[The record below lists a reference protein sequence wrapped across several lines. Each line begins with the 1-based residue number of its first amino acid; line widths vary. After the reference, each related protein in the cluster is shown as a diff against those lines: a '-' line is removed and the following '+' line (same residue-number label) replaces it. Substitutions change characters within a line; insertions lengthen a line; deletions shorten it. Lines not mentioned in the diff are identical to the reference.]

1 MGLIRIL
8 LDDYINELKN
18 KKVIKCFG
26 ESLGKTNQRI
36 TEDKANYEIYREQT
50 ENKDMIEEIK
60 SKDNKKEEDA
70 FFNSMEEYD
79 KSGKLDKDIEIKVQN
94 EEFDHLFSQAVT
106 FGQKYRM
113 RCEEKNGNI
122 YITTDAGKWY
132 FKPKTSG
139 KVTLYH
145 KNYEFRMNQAEYYHK
160 QFTVEWSVR
169 EILEYINRHDRKKL
183 LREKRKKQRNEN

>member
-8 LDDYINELKN
+8 LDDYINEMKN

-26 ESLGKTNQRI
+26 ESLGKPNQRI
-36 TEDKANYEIYREQT
+36 TKDKYNNDTYGEQT
-50 ENKDMIEEIK
+50 ENKNKTIEIK
-60 SKDNKKEEDA
+60 SEDNKNEDT

-79 KSGKLDKDIEIKVQN
+79 KSGQLDKNIEMMIKN
-94 EEFDHLFSQAVT
+94 EDFDYLFSQAVT
-106 FGQKYRM
+106 YGSKYGM
-113 RCEEKNGNI
+113 KCEKKNENI
-122 YITTDAGKWY
+122 YITTNAGKWY
-132 FKPKTSG
+132 FKPKISG

-145 KNYEFRMNQAEYYHK
+145 KNYEFRMNQTEYYHK

>member
-8 LDDYINELKN
+8 LDDYINEMKN

-36 TEDKANYEIYREQT
+36 TKDKYNNDTYGEQT
-50 ENKDMIEEIK
+50 ENKNKTIEIK
-60 SKDNKKEEDA
+60 SEDNKNDDT

-79 KSGKLDKDIEIKVQN
+79 KSGQLDKNIEMMIKN
-94 EEFDHLFSQAVT
+94 EDFDYLFSQAVT
-106 FGQKYRM
+106 YGSKYGM
-113 RCEEKNGNI
+113 KCEKKNENI
-122 YITTDAGKWY
+122 YITTNAGKWY
-132 FKPKTSG
+132 FKPKISG

-145 KNYEFRMNQAEYYHK
+145 KNYEFRMNQTEYYHK

>member
-26 ESLGKTNQRI
+26 ESLGETNQRI

-50 ENKDMIEEIK
+50 ENKDTIEEIK
-60 SKDNKKEEDA
+60 SKDNKKEDA

-79 KSGKLDKDIEIKVQN
+79 KTGQLDKDTEMMIKN
-94 EEFDHLFSQAVT
+94 EDFDYLFSQAVI
-106 FGQKYRM
+106 FGSKYGM
-113 RCEEKNGNI
+113 KCEEKNENI
-122 YITTDAGKWY
+122 YITTEAGKWY
-132 FKPKTSG
+132 FKPKISG

-145 KNYEFRMNQAEYYHK
+145 KNYEFRMNQTEYYHK

-169 EILEYINRHDRKKL
+169 EILEYIYRHDRKKL

>member
-26 ESLGKTNQRI
+26 ESLGKINQRI

-113 RCEEKNGNI
+113 GCEEKNGNI

>member
-36 TEDKANYEIYREQT
+36 TEDKANYEIYREQA

>member
-8 LDDYINELKN
+8 LDDYINEMKN
-18 KKVIKCFG
+18 KKVKKCFG

-36 TEDKANYEIYREQT
+36 TKDKYNNNTYGEQT
-50 ENKDMIEEIK
+50 ENKDKTIEIK
-60 SKDNKKEEDA
+60 SENNKNEYS

-79 KSGKLDKDIEIKVQN
+79 KSGQLDNNIEMMIKN
-94 EEFDHLFSQAVT
+94 EDFDYLFSQAVT
-106 FGQKYRM
+106 YGSKYGM
-113 RCEEKNGNI
+113 KCEEKNENI

-132 FKPKTSG
+132 FKPKMSG
-139 KVTLYH
+139 RVTLYH

-169 EILEYINRHDRKKL
+169 EILEYIYRHDRKKL

>member
-8 LDDYINELKN
+8 LDDYINEMKN
-18 KKVIKCFG
+18 KKVKKCFG

-36 TEDKANYEIYREQT
+36 TKDKCNNDTYGEQT
-50 ENKDMIEEIK
+50 ENKDKTIEIK
-60 SKDNKKEEDA
+60 SENNKNENS

-79 KSGKLDKDIEIKVQN
+79 KTGQLDKDTEMMIKN
-94 EEFDHLFSQAVT
+94 EDFDYLFSQAVT
-106 FGQKYRM
+106 FGSKYGM
-113 RCEEKNGNI
+113 KCEEKNENI
-122 YITTDAGKWY
+122 YITTEAGKWY
-132 FKPKTSG
+132 FKPKISG

-145 KNYEFRMNQAEYYHK
+145 KNYEFRMNQTEYYHK

-169 EILEYINRHDRKKL
+169 EILEYIYRHDRKKL

>member
-26 ESLGKTNQRI
+26 ESLGETNQRI

-50 ENKDMIEEIK
+50 ENKDTIEEIK
-60 SKDNKKEEDA
+60 SKDNKKEDA

-79 KSGKLDKDIEIKVQN
+79 KSGQLDKDIEIKVQN
-94 EEFDHLFSQAVT
+94 EEFNHLFSQAVT

-113 RCEEKNGNI
+113 GCEEKNGNI

-160 QFTVEWSVR
+160 QLTVEWSVR

>member
-36 TEDKANYEIYREQT
+36 TKDKYNNDTYGEQT
-50 ENKDMIEEIK
+50 ENKNKTIEIK
-60 SKDNKKEEDA
+60 SEDNKNEDT

-79 KSGKLDKDIEIKVQN
+79 KTGQLDKDTEMMKKN
-94 EEFDHLFSQAVT
+94 EDFDHLFSQAVT